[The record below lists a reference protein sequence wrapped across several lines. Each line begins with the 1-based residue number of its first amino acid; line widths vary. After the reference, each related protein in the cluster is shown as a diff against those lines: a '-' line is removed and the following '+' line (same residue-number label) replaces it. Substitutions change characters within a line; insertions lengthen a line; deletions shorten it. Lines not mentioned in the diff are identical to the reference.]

1 MADVAKYNKLV
12 TNDIEIIE
20 KCNMIEMNEI
30 IKTINL
36 ENYTTY
42 IVNPLK

>member
-1 MADVAKYNKLV
+1 MNNVVKYNKLF

-20 KCNMIEMNEI
+20 SYNIDEMNYI
-30 IKTINL
+30 IKNINL
-36 ENYTTY
+36 DNNTTY